1 MAMDADEQP
10 KPTRRFSR
18 RRLLVV
24 LAAMVLL
31 VAVVVLLRGDAVP
44 DPALRGHS
52 PGYYVDQL
60 PATWTTGGR
69 GHSFYP
75 PFINV
80 QNLTQQ
86 EQAEQ
91 MAAIVQ
97 QAKEA
102 STAVELIGSKGFP
115 WLLEQIGQEVP
126 VTQNGLSKSPPWIQ
140 NQLLKLNIR
149 VSPTPAY
156 LKRWQSV
163 TAVHKIY
170 RAGAD
175 MTPIMPDLLILVTNT
190 DPDIK
195 LAASF
200 LIGQI
205 DSPRLDELEGQE
217 KLAAIQQ

>member
-1 MAMDADEQP
+1 M
-10 KPTRRFSR
+10 
-18 RRLLVV
+18 
-24 LAAMVLL
+24 
-31 VAVVVLLRGDAVP
+31 
-44 DPALRGHS
+44 RGHPLS
-52 PGYYVDQL
+52 YYVDRL
-60 PATWTTGGR
+60 PATWTTGDR

-91 MAAIVQ
+91 MAVIVQ

-102 STAVELIGSKGFP
+102 SSAVERIGSKGFP

-126 VTQNGLSKSPPWIQ
+126 VTQQWLSKSPPWIQ
-140 NQLLKLNIR
+140 NQLLKLDIR

-163 TAVHKIY
+163 TAIRKIY
-170 RAGAD
+170 RTRAD
-175 MTPIMPDLLILVTNT
+175 VTPILPGLLILATNS

-195 LAASF
+195 LAARF

-205 DSPRLDELEGQE
+205 DSARLDQLEAQE
-217 KLAAIQQ
+217 KLDAVQK